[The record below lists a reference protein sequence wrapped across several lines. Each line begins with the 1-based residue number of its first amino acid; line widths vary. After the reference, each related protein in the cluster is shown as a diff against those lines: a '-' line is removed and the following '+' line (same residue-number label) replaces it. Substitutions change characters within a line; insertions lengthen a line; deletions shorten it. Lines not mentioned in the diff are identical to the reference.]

1 MVLMAG
7 YDLPVRAI
15 RQQVCSALDLI
26 VQLERLMDGS
36 RRVTTITEVQRMESD
51 VIGLQ
56 PLFEFKVDGMTD
68 RRAVVGSLRSTGL
81 HPTFLD
87 KFEKRDIKLP
97 AGLFQAPNGHVP
109 DHPVTARFGGGR

>member
-1 MVLMAG
+1 MAG
-7 YDLPVRAI
+7 YDLPLRAI

-26 VQLERLMDGS
+26 VHLERIVDGT

-56 PLFEFKVDGMTD
+56 PLFEFKVDSVND
-68 RRAVVGSLRSTGL
+68 KRAVIGSLRSTGMR
-81 HPTFLD
+81 PTFLD

-97 AGLFQAPNGHVP
+97 AGLFQAQHGQANGQLTP
-109 DHPVTARFGGGR
+109 LPARMGGAR